1 VTRLDIGVDVGGTN
15 TDAALVEGREVV
27 AEFKQATTRD
37 VLGGVVGSIR
47 GVLRSSGIEAHDVD
61 TVMIG
66 TTHFT
71 NAVVE
76 AKHLARTAVIRLAGS
91 ATRAIPPMLDW
102 PPRLRSQVDGGS
114 YILSGGYEFDGRP
127 ISAFDEAQIHEVA
140 AELARE
146 KIATAAV
153 TSVFG
158 PVNPSDEER
167 TARILAEAVPGVS
180 VSLSTR
186 IGRMGLIERENA
198 TILNASLRP
207 LADRIVIA
215 FEQAIRDLGIDAPMY
230 MSQNDG
236 TLMGSQQIRHYPVTT
251 FASGP
256 TNSMRGAGALSGLG
270 DCAVIDIGGT
280 TTDIGILRGGFPREA
295 PMSIAVGGVRTNFR
309 MPDLVSVG
317 IGGGSIVRHDGQVSV
332 GPDSVGYELTG
343 RALVFGGNVLT
354 ATDVAVAAGRADIG
368 DPARVAHLD
377 GGMVDEAMAV
387 MKAAIVETLDMMKT
401 SPEPIP
407 VVLVGG
413 GSILVD
419 DAIDGASTVI
429 RPPHAAVANA
439 IGAALSQ
446 VGAQIDRV
454 VALEGTT
461 RQDAL
466 TAISDEARARCIEAG
481 AGADTLR
488 VVDVEEVPLAYLPSN
503 AVRVSL
509 RVVGD
514 LSREG

>member
-1 VTRLDIGVDVGGTN
+1 VTRLNIGVDVGGTN
-15 TDAALVEGREVV
+15 TDAVVVRGREVL
-27 AEFKQATTRD
+27 AEYKQPTSAD
-37 VLGGVVGSIR
+37 VLTGVVGSIR
-47 GVLRSSGIEAHDVD
+47 AVLEHSGIDASHVD

-76 AKHLARTAVIRLAGS
+76 AKHLARTAAIRLAGS

-102 PPRLRSQVDGGS
+102 PQRLRQEVDGGS
-114 YILSGGYEFDGRP
+114 FILSGGYEFDGRP
-127 ISAFDEAQIHEVA
+127 ISPLEEAEVRNVAFKLRDEGINA
-140 AELARE
+140 AA
-146 KIATAAV
+146 I

-158 PVNPSDEER
+158 PVNPSDEEH
-167 TARILAEAVPGVS
+167 AAHLLAAAHPDAA
-180 VSLSTR
+180 VSLSTQ

-198 TILNASLRP
+198 TILNSSLRP
-207 LADRIVIA
+207 LADKIVNAFQRAIA
-215 FEQAIRDLGIDAPMY
+215 DLGIDAPMY
-230 MSQNDG
+230 LSQNDG
-236 TLMGSQQIRHYPVTT
+236 TLMGSEQTRHYPVST

-256 TNSMRGAGALSGLG
+256 TNSMRGAGALSGLT

-280 TTDIGILRGGFPREA
+280 TTDIGILRSGFPREA
-295 PMSIAVGGVRTNFR
+295 PMSIDIGGVRTNFR

-317 IGGGSIVRHDGQVSV
+317 IGGGSIVRGGEQVTV
-332 GPDSVGYELTG
+332 GPDSVGYELTE
-343 RALVFGGNVLT
+343 RALVFGGDVLT
-354 ATDVAVAAGRADIG
+354 ATDIAVAAGLAEIG
-368 DPARVAHLD
+368 DPALVAHLD
-377 GGMVDEAMAV
+377 ARIVDGAMAV
-387 MKAAIVETLDMMKT
+387 MKAAIAETLDLMKT
-401 SPEPIP
+401 SPDLIP

-419 DAIDGASTVI
+419 DAIPGASTVT

-446 VGAQIDRV
+446 VGAQVDRV

-466 TAISDEARARCIEAG
+466 TAITEEATERCLDAG
-481 AGADTLR
+481 AQADTVR
-488 VVDVEEVPLAYLPSN
+488 VVDVDEVPLAYLPSN

-514 LSREG
+514 LS

>member
-1 VTRLDIGVDVGGTN
+1 VTRLNIGVDVGGTN
-15 TDAALVEGREVV
+15 TDAVVVRGREVL
-27 AEFKQATTRD
+27 AEYKQPTSSE
-37 VLGGVVGSIR
+37 VLTGVVGAIR
-47 GVLRSSGIEAHDVD
+47 AALQHSGIDANHID

-76 AKHLARTAVIRLAGS
+76 AKNLARTAAIRLAGS

-102 PPRLRSQVDGGS
+102 PQRLRQEVDGGS

-127 ISAFDEAQIHEVA
+127 ISPLDESEIRDVA
-140 AELARE
+140 TKLRDEG
-146 KIATAAV
+146 INTAAV

-167 TARILAEAVPGVS
+167 AARILTEAHPDAA
-180 VSLSTR
+180 VSLSTQ

-198 TILNASLRP
+198 TILNSSLRP
-207 LADRIVIA
+207 LADKIATA
-215 FEQAIRDLGIDAPMY
+215 FEQAIAKLGIDAPMFL
-230 MSQNDG
+230 SQNDG
-236 TLMGSQQIRHYPVTT
+236 TLMGSQQTRHYPVST

-256 TNSMRGAGALSGLG
+256 TNSMRGAGALSGLT

-295 PMSIAVGGVRTNFR
+295 PMSIDIGGVRTNFR

-317 IGGGSIVRHDGQVSV
+317 IGGGSIVRGGEQVTV
-332 GPDSVGYELTG
+332 GPDSVGYELPE
-343 RALVFGGNVLT
+343 RALVFGGDVLT
-354 ATDVAVAAGRADIG
+354 ATDIAVAAGLAEIG
-368 DPARVAHLD
+368 DPALVAHLD
-377 GGMVDEAMAV
+377 TRIVDRAMVV
-387 MKAAIVETLDMMKT
+387 VKAAIAETLDLMKT
-401 SPEPIP
+401 SPDPIP

-419 DAIDGASTVI
+419 DAIPGASTVT

-446 VGAQIDRV
+446 VGAQVDRV
-454 VALEGTT
+454 VALEATT
-461 RQDAL
+461 RQNAL
-466 TAISDEARARCIEAG
+466 TRITEEAMARCVEAG
-481 AGADTLR
+481 AQADTVR
-488 VVDVEEVPLAYLPSN
+488 VVDVDEVPLAYLPSN

-514 LSREG
+514 LS

>member
-1 VTRLDIGVDVGGTN
+1 VTRLNIGVDVGGTN
-15 TDAALVEGREVV
+15 TDAVVVRGREVL
-27 AEFKQATTRD
+27 AEYKQPTSSD
-37 VLGGVVGSIR
+37 VLTGVVGAIR
-47 GVLRSSGIEAHDVD
+47 AVLQHSGIDANHID

-76 AKHLARTAVIRLAGS
+76 AKNLARTAAIRLAGS

-102 PPRLRSQVDGGS
+102 PQRLRQEVDGGS

-127 ISAFDEAQIHEVA
+127 ISPLDESEIRDVA
-140 AELARE
+140 TKLRDEG
-146 KIATAAV
+146 INTAAV

-167 TARILAEAVPGVS
+167 AARILTEAHPDAA
-180 VSLSTR
+180 VSLSTQ

-198 TILNASLRP
+198 TILNSSLRP
-207 LADRIVIA
+207 LADKIATA
-215 FEQAIRDLGIDAPMY
+215 FEQAIANLGIDAPMFL
-230 MSQNDG
+230 SQNDG
-236 TLMGSQQIRHYPVTT
+236 TLMGSQQTRHYPVST

-256 TNSMRGAGALSGLG
+256 TNSMRGAGALSGLT

-295 PMSIAVGGVRTNFR
+295 PMSIDIGGVRTNFR

-317 IGGGSIVRHDGQVSV
+317 IGGGSIVRGGEQVTV
-332 GPDSVGYELTG
+332 GPDSVGYELPE
-343 RALVFGGNVLT
+343 RALVFGGDVLT
-354 ATDVAVAAGRADIG
+354 ATDIAVAAGLAEIG
-368 DPARVAHLD
+368 DPALVAHLD
-377 GGMVDEAMAV
+377 TRIVDRAMVV
-387 MKAAIVETLDMMKT
+387 VKAAIAETLDLMKT
-401 SPEPIP
+401 SPDPIP

-419 DAIDGASTVI
+419 DAIPGASTVT

-446 VGAQIDRV
+446 VGAQVDRV
-454 VALEGTT
+454 VALEATT
-461 RQDAL
+461 RQNAL
-466 TAISDEARARCIEAG
+466 TRITEEAMARCVEAG
-481 AGADTLR
+481 AQADTVR
-488 VVDVEEVPLAYLPSN
+488 VVDVDEVPLAYLPSN

-514 LSREG
+514 LS

>member
-1 VTRLDIGVDVGGTN
+1 VTRLNIGVDVGGTN
-15 TDAALVEGREVV
+15 TDAVVVRGREVL
-27 AEFKQATTRD
+27 AEYKQPTSSE
-37 VLGGVVGSIR
+37 VLTGVVGAIR
-47 GVLRSSGIEAHDVD
+47 AVLQHSGIDANHVD

-76 AKHLARTAVIRLAGS
+76 AKNLARTAAIRLAGS

-102 PPRLRSQVDGGS
+102 PQRLRQEVDGGS

-127 ISAFDEAQIHEVA
+127 ISPLDESEIRDVA
-140 AELARE
+140 TKLRDEG
-146 KIATAAV
+146 INTAAV

-167 TARILAEAVPGVS
+167 AARILTEAHPDAA
-180 VSLSTR
+180 VSLSTQ

-198 TILNASLRP
+198 TILNSSLRP
-207 LADRIVIA
+207 LADKIATA
-215 FEQAIRDLGIDAPMY
+215 FEQAIAKLGIDAPMFL
-230 MSQNDG
+230 SQNDG
-236 TLMGSQQIRHYPVTT
+236 TLMGSQQTRHYPVST

-256 TNSMRGAGALSGLG
+256 TNSMRGAGALSGLT

-295 PMSIAVGGVRTNFR
+295 PMSIDIGGVRTNFR

-317 IGGGSIVRHDGQVSV
+317 IGGGSIVRGGEQVTV
-332 GPDSVGYELTG
+332 GPDSVGYELPE
-343 RALVFGGNVLT
+343 RALVFGGDVLT
-354 ATDVAVAAGRADIG
+354 ATDIAVAAGLAEIG
-368 DPARVAHLD
+368 DPALVAHLD
-377 GGMVDEAMAV
+377 TRIVDRAMVV
-387 MKAAIVETLDMMKT
+387 VKAAIAETLDLMKT
-401 SPEPIP
+401 SPDPIP

-419 DAIDGASTVI
+419 DAIPGASTVT

-446 VGAQIDRV
+446 VGAQVDRV
-454 VALEGTT
+454 VALEATT
-461 RQDAL
+461 RQNAL
-466 TAISDEARARCIEAG
+466 TRITEEAMARCVEAG
-481 AGADTLR
+481 AQADTVR
-488 VVDVEEVPLAYLPSN
+488 VVDVDEVPLAYLPSN

-514 LSREG
+514 LS

>member
-1 VTRLDIGVDVGGTN
+1 MTRLNIGVDVGGTN
-15 TDAALVEGREVV
+15 TDAVVVRGRDVL
-27 AEFKQATTRD
+27 AMFKQPTSSD
-37 VLGGVVGSIR
+37 VLGGVVGAIR
-47 GVLRSSGIEAHDVD
+47 AVLQHSGIDANHVD

-76 AKHLARTAVIRLAGS
+76 AKHLARTAAIRLAGS
-91 ATRAIPPMLDW
+91 TTRAIPPMLDW
-102 PPRLRSQVDGGS
+102 PSRLRQVVDGGS

-127 ISAFDEAQIHEVA
+127 ISPLDEAQIRSVA
-140 AELARE
+140 VELRDE
-146 KIATAAV
+146 GIGTAAI

-167 TARILAEAVPGVS
+167 AAQLLAEAHPHAS

-186 IGRMGLIERENA
+186 IGRIGLIERENA

-207 LADRIVIA
+207 LADKIVTA
-215 FEQAIRDLGIDAPMY
+215 FQQAIADLGMDAPMFL
-230 MSQNDG
+230 SQNDG
-236 TLMGSQQIRHYPVTT
+236 TLMGAEQTRHYPVST

-256 TNSMRGAGALSGLG
+256 TNSMRGAGALSGLT

-280 TTDIGILRGGFPREA
+280 TTDIGILRSGFPREA
-295 PMSIAVGGVRTNFR
+295 PMSIDIGGVRTNFR

-317 IGGGSIVRHDGQVSV
+317 IGGGSMVRFGEQVTV
-332 GPDSVGYELTG
+332 GPDSVGYELTE
-343 RALVFGGNVLT
+343 RALVFGGDVLT
-354 ATDVAVAAGRADIG
+354 ATDIAVAAGLAEIG
-368 DPARVAHLD
+368 DPALVAHLD
-377 GGMVDEAMAV
+377 TRIVDEAVAV
-387 MKAAIVETLDMMKT
+387 MKAAIAETLDAMKT
-401 SPEPIP
+401 SPDPIP

-419 DAIDGASTVI
+419 DDIPGASRVI
-429 RPPHAAVANA
+429 RPPHAGVANA

-446 VGAQIDRV
+446 VGAQVDRV

-461 RQDAL
+461 RQEAL
-466 TAISDEARARCIEAG
+466 SAISDEARARCVKAG
-481 AGADTLR
+481 AKAETVR
-488 VVDVEEVPLAYLPSN
+488 VVDVDEVPLAYLPSN
-503 AVRVSL
+503 AVRISL

-514 LSREG
+514 LS

>member
-1 VTRLDIGVDVGGTN
+1 VTRLNIGVDVGGTN
-15 TDAALVEGREVV
+15 TDAVVVRGREVL
-27 AEFKQATTRD
+27 AEYKQPTSSD
-37 VLGGVVGSIR
+37 VLTGVVGAIR
-47 GVLRSSGIEAHDVD
+47 AVLQHSGIDANHID

-76 AKHLARTAVIRLAGS
+76 AKHLARTAAIRLAGS

-102 PPRLRSQVDGGS
+102 PQRLRQEVDGGS
-114 YILSGGYEFDGRP
+114 FILSGGYEFDGRP
-127 ISAFDEAQIHEVA
+127 ISPLDEAEIRDVA
-140 AELARE
+140 TKLRDEG
-146 KIATAAV
+146 INTAAV

-167 TARILAEAVPGVS
+167 AAEILAEAHPAAA
-180 VSLSTR
+180 VSLSTQ
-186 IGRMGLIERENA
+186 IGTDGPHRTRERHHPQLIAAPSRRQDRHRLPASHRRPRDRRPDVPKPERRNPHGLTN
-198 TILNASLRP
+198 RP
-207 LADRIVIA
+207 
-215 FEQAIRDLGIDAPMY
+215 AI
-230 MSQNDG
+230 
-236 TLMGSQQIRHYPVTT
+236 YPVST

-256 TNSMRGAGALSGLG
+256 TNSMRGAGALSGLT

-280 TTDIGILRGGFPREA
+280 TTDIGILRSGFPREA
-295 PMSIAVGGVRTNFR
+295 PMSIDIGGVRTNFR

-317 IGGGSIVRHDGQVSV
+317 IGGGSIVRGGEQVTV
-332 GPDSVGYELTG
+332 GPDSVGYELTE
-343 RALVFGGNVLT
+343 RALVFGGDVLT
-354 ATDVAVAAGRADIG
+354 ATDIAVAAGLAEIG
-368 DPARVAHLD
+368 DPALVAHLD
-377 GGMVDEAMAV
+377 TRIVDGAMAV
-387 MKAAIVETLDMMKT
+387 MKAAIAETLDLMKT
-401 SPEPIP
+401 SPDPIP

-419 DAIDGASTVI
+419 DAIPGASTVT

-446 VGAQIDRV
+446 VGAQVDRV

-466 TAISDEARARCIEAG
+466 TAITEEAMARCVEAG
-481 AGADTLR
+481 AQADTVR
-488 VVDVEEVPLAYLPSN
+488 VVDVDEVPLAYLPSN

-514 LSREG
+514 LS